1 VNRRVV
7 KRTAGAAIL
16 ILSAIIL
23 KFARSQKVQLS
34 ALSRADSY
42 ILRKRTAEET
52 SGLVLEV
59 NCGSEAEIAI
69 NSWEKDGEQ
78 WLFLPAM
85 FRGQEIICG
94 DKTLV
99 LEEGEY
105 LLELDDME
113 KQIVHVMFGS
123 EIPFACIDTESG
135 NLAYLEESKENKESG
150 SMCFVESDDSI
161 SYQGTLSK
169 MKIRGNATRLQPKSP
184 FRIGLSSDASLAGL
198 DESED
203 YVLLAE
209 YGDISLLRNW
219 TAMEL
224 AGATTDLYEPEGSH
238 VDLYVNG
245 DYYGVYLLCEGI
257 SLGENRLEITDLDE
271 EMKALNDRSLKS
283 YDTFAETEED
293 ETKEKG
299 YDIPVDPADISGG
312 YLLELEYPG
321 RYEGEETTG
330 FRTDRDHAIVV
341 KEPDY
346 ASQKQLDYIREQFQQ
361 VENAMYAED
370 WIDPITQKSLSE
382 LVDMESLVH
391 KYLIDEI
398 CLNTDLWTSQFLYK
412 DCGDDKFHFGPVWDY
427 DMAFGHYD
435 TGYAADESY
444 ASEHIWYQ
452 AVYENPEFQ
461 ELLKKEFQEIYL
473 PVLQELI
480 NRRIPE
486 IKELLSDSA
495 KMNFT
500 RWSIEEIYERNSI
513 LNTGDSFDACVASL
527 EEFLDIRTAYL
538 TSLWLENH

>member
-1 VNRRVV
+1 
-7 KRTAGAAIL
+7 
-16 ILSAIIL
+16 
-23 KFARSQKVQLS
+23 
-34 ALSRADSY
+34 
-42 ILRKRTAEET
+42 
-52 SGLVLEV
+52 
-59 NCGSEAEIAI
+59 
-69 NSWEKDGEQ
+69 
-78 WLFLPAM
+78 
-85 FRGQEIICG
+85 
-94 DKTLV
+94 
-99 LEEGEY
+99 
-105 LLELDDME
+105 
-113 KQIVHVMFGS
+113 
-123 EIPFACIDTESG
+123 
-135 NLAYLEESKENKESG
+135 
-150 SMCFVESDDSI
+150 
-161 SYQGTLSK
+161 
-169 MKIRGNATRLQPKSP
+169 
-184 FRIGLSSDASLAGL
+184 
-198 DESED
+198 
-203 YVLLAE
+203 
-209 YGDISLLRNW
+209 
-219 TAMEL
+219 
-224 AGATTDLYEPEGSH
+224 
-238 VDLYVNG
+238 
-245 DYYGVYLLCEGI
+245 
-257 SLGENRLEITDLDE
+257 
-271 EMKALNDRSLKS
+271 
-283 YDTFAETEED
+283 
-293 ETKEKG
+293 
-299 YDIPVDPADISGG
+299 
-312 YLLELEYPG
+312 
-321 RYEGEETTG
+321 
-330 FRTDRDHAIVV
+330 V